1 MSERGQI
8 NNSFIFTQTP
18 IIFGEIINDQNFL
31 TNNNI
36 TLNEVNDLQHQFYH
50 TVLRLNRL
58 IQTDTDSDGENVVP
72 EAQYTNLFQFILYVC
87 LKNSD
92 RAANEGI
99 RGLSVGNDAVSINRA
114 YNSFLRRLGS
124 RPRTRQSLRRRRS
137 DSTSPPSVLQRRRR
151 IGLTIN
157 TELANATQENNIN
170 DQMVMEN
177 SLRQQTQVSQSD
189 SVINTLSNEIDAML
203 GGDESMDDLMEQM
216 RLSLDRTIEQNI
228 SSGRQQRPSTP
239 RPIDITPPPVQH
251 RGVRA
256 TGAVPSLAS
265 IERNLRRQQTP
276 SPILELPYTPS
287 GQTTE
292 SESVVSAATSATEI
306 VSRGNPGSPQLSL
319 SPSLPPLQRSVS
331 PQLSLSPSPPPV
343 ADIRTIRRT
352 QRLTFNQLINRITL
366 RNPAQDRQTLNDMFD
381 DLYRLMHPGVSTVT
395 PNDRLDLSSDFN
407 TVIGVIWENIN
418 RRTGFVRSQ
427 IENIRNTLYDIE
439 SSYNSFASIMQN
451 ITRQGLRYIPRIGS
465 RDLRSPSIFIRRT
478 YELFYDLPMGGLP
491 IEAYVSIEEQYL
503 TVLMGILNTRPIRI
517 HLNNTKT
524 GHNAANE
531 GILEFKEEQH
541 SDEKDKYCDD
551 AFDLITLERITGDDI
566 IYIEDPDG
574 GKMCYERITF
584 LRILESTVWVTLS
597 LEHFIKSVKIM
608 AKIFYIP
615 EQEFTYSESA
625 KKLDQLFKKIIQKK
639 YENIDNGRY
648 NTAFC
653 PQVFKKVFDMYRLFK
668 DPINRWMPHE
678 AFLMILENPH
688 IKNFQMVKVDGITGN
703 EFYSVQT
710 MWSGVSAVHEKE
722 LFMLYPRG
730 YNGDKLSYNDL
741 NCNQDRYF
749 HPIVET
755 GGMDTFVVSYFNRYY
770 RANP

>member
-8 NNSFIFTQTP
+8 DNSYIFTRTP
-18 IIFGEIINDQNFL
+18 DIFGEIINDQIFL
-31 TNNNI
+31 NTHDINPMQVI
-36 TLNEVNDLQHQFYH
+36 SLQQRFYH

-72 EAQYTNLFQFILYVC
+72 EVQYINLFKFILYVC
-87 LKNSD
+87 LKNSY
-92 RAANEGI
+92 RARSEGV
-99 RGLSVGNDAVSINRA
+99 RGLSVGNDVDSINRA

-124 RPRTRQSLRRRRS
+124 RPRPRQSMRRSRS
-137 DSTSPPSVLQRRRR
+137 DSTSPPPLSQRRRV
-151 IGLTIN
+151 GLRIN
-157 TELANATQENNIN
+157 TELANATHENNVN

-177 SLRQQTQVSQSD
+177 SLRQQTQVSQSS

-203 GGDESMDDLMEQM
+203 GGDESMDDLMEHM
-216 RLSLDRTIEQNI
+216 RLSLDRTIEQNT
-228 SSGRQQRPSTP
+228 SSGRPPTP
-239 RPIDITPPPVQH
+239 RPIDITPPPAQH
-251 RGVRA
+251 RGVGA
-256 TGAVPSLAS
+256 TGAVPSMAS
-265 IERNLRRQQTP
+265 IERNLRRQRTP
-276 SPILELPYTPS
+276 SPILELPSNTPS
-287 GQTTE
+287 GQRTETE
-292 SESVVSAATSATEI
+292 SIVSSATSDTE
-306 VSRGNPGSPQLSL
+306 VLSRRGSPGSP
-319 SPSLPPLQRSVS
+319 PTLPPLQRSVS
-331 PQLSLSPSPPPV
+331 PQLSFSPSPPPV
-343 ADIRTIRRT
+343 ADIRTIQRR

-366 RNPAQDRQTLNDMFD
+366 RNPTHDRELLNGMFD
-381 DLYRLMHPGVSTVT
+381 NLYRQMYPDVSTVT
-395 PNDRLDLSSDFN
+395 PENRLELSSEFN
-407 TVIGVIWENIN
+407 TIIGVIWEDIN
-418 RRTGFVRSQ
+418 QRTGFVRSH
-427 IENIRNTLYDIE
+427 IESIRNILYDIE

-478 YELFYDLPMGGLP
+478 YEFFYDLPPMHLSR
-491 IEAYVSIEEQYL
+491 ETYVSIEEQYL
-503 TVLMGILNTRPIRI
+503 TVLMEILNTRPIRI
-517 HLNNTKT
+517 HLNNNKT

-531 GILEFKEEQH
+531 GILEFKEGQH
-541 SDEKDKYCDD
+541 SGERDKYCDD
-551 AFDLITLERITGDDI
+551 AFDLITLEPITGDDV
-566 IYIEDPDG
+566 IYIEDPEG

-639 YENIDNGRY
+639 YENIDNGNNHTTFY
-648 NTAFC
+648 

-668 DPINRWMPHE
+668 DPLNRWMPHE

-688 IKNFQMVKVDGITGN
+688 IKNFKMVKVPSTGN

-710 MWSGVSAVHEKE
+710 MWSGVSAVHEKQ
-722 LFMLYPRG
+722 LFMLYPMG
-730 YNGDKLSYNDL
+730 YNGAKLSYNDL

-749 HPIVET
+749 HPIVES